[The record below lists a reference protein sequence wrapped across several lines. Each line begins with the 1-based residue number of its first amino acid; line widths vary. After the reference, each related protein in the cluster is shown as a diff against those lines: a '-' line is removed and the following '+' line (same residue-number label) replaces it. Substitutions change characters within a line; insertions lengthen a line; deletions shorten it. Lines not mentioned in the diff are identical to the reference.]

1 MSLLRTSCWIR
12 DCRGQPFSGFW
23 CSTWPKDDS
32 IYSTETSVANSM
44 STCFVFF
51 WSLIFRISQPIGAD
65 LQIHVPSD
73 RRTWSSQSLRWVL
86 WAARIW
92 SRGSSKV
99 FEQSTKA
106 CQTFEVKQPIEVKV
120 RPSVFPH
127 LACHMSFFK
136 FWFSAKMTDLGFVC
150 DQPCLPRDQSI
161 VVHLP
166 SQHVQNSTLQRR
178 GTWRAIRD
186 HGQRSYLIAR
196 EAKADHLCVPA
207 NNMFEL
213 LTKLSNSWF
222 GFMVVHADQDLKHV
236 ISWFQWRRYPAL
248 DLSFFRV
255 SSHDLSHLGFKTT
268 SVCV

>member
-1 MSLLRTSCWIR
+1 MVLVISWVKVCFLVAFNGVFVDFKWIVFLELWWCGLLS
-12 DCRGQPFSGFW
+12 SGFLW
-23 CSTWPKDDS
+23 WLLWW
-32 IYSTETSVANSM
+32 
-44 STCFVFF
+44 FV
-51 WSLIFRISQPIGAD
+51 WLKY
-65 LQIHVPSD
+65 LVLLVL
-73 RRTWSSQSLRWVL
+73 LRWVC
-86 WAARIW
+86 
-92 SRGSSKV
+92 V
-99 FEQSTKA
+99 
-106 CQTFEVKQPIEVKV
+106 C
-120 RPSVFPH
+120 
-127 LACHMSFFK
+127 
-136 FWFSAKMTDLGFVC
+136 VC

-186 HGQRSYLIAR
+186 HVQRSYLIAR

-268 SVCV
+268 SVCRLSYTWQGPAVTWGGPACDSTCLSTFFVTTAVLQSNTVVFFCFSVPH